1 MLLVTRPT
9 PPAERRAFGLAV
21 RELRARRGW
30 SLGDLGERTL
40 VHAAYLDAV
49 ERAEV
54 EPGLRTMT
62 RIAEGFEL
70 PLSLLIAH
78 SEARLV
84 TCARLKR

>member
-1 MLLVTRPT
+1 MLFVSRPT

-30 SLGDLGERTL
+30 SLAELGSRTL
-40 VHAAYLDAV
+40 VHTAYLGAV

-62 RIAEGFEL
+62 RIAAGL
-70 PLSLLIAH
+70 GMPLSALVAH
-78 SEARLV
+78 SEARLL
-84 TCARLKR
+84 TCARPR